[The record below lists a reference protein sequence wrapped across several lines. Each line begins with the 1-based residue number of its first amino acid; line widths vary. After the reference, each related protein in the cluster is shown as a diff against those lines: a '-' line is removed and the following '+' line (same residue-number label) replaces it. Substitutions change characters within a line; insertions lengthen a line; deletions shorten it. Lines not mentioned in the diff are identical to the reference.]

1 ATRYAPPMILVAVLY
16 QQRPGPAGSAEHVEL
31 TRRETAEATIR
42 HGRILGS
49 RPGEP
54 EYRYYFEYE
63 FADRDAWKRSQ
74 QGLLNGAEDAQSLG
88 IPFKVL
94 FAEIG

>member
-1 ATRYAPPMILVAVLY
+1 MIRAFVLYDEEPEPERYA
-16 QQRPGPAGSAEHVEL
+16 QHAEL
-31 TRRETAEATIR
+31 SQRETPEATIR

-49 RPGEP
+49 PQGEP

-74 QGLLNGAEDAQSLG
+74 EGLMRAAEDAQQLG
-88 IPFKVL
+88 VGFKVF
-94 FAEIG
+94 FAELA